1 MPWSDLLFLKQRKSE
16 SQQGLRSHLHST
28 SLGQVPNAVV
38 EALEHILES
47 ML

>member
-1 MPWSDLLFLKQRKSE
+1 MPWSNLLFSKQGKSE
-16 SQQGLRSHLHST
+16 SQQGLHSHLHST
-28 SLGQVPNAVV
+28 SLGQVPKAVV